1 MSKFKNPNIK
11 KDAKKEKNTDKDFS
25 YRTVIFSAII
35 GVILFILSLIF
46 NGNIISI
53 SFEDV
58 LLLDIIGIIFKTVI
72 ILLFF
77 FFMTISVGNYKDL
90 TGKPLNW
97 KELFGLFLLSLIQ
110 SCLNGAVFAFT
121 FLGLIFL
128 IIYLYLIQE

>member
-11 KDAKKEKNTDKDFS
+11 KDIKKIKNADKDFS

-53 SFEDV
+53 SFEDI
-58 LLLDIIGIIFKTVI
+58 LLLDIMGIIFKTTI

-110 SCLNGAVFAFT
+110 SSLNGAVFAFT